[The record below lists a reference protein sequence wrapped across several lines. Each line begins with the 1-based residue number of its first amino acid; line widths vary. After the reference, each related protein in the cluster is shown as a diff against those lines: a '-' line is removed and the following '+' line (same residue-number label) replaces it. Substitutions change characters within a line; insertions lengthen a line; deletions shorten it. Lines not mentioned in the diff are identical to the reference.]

1 MSGALRYARDFLLT
15 ELKRLRHGWV
25 EPTWDPE
32 ASFEKAPLFLDSLEL
47 VELAGLLADRF
58 HLRDAGLEELLLA
71 YRSLEGWARIL
82 EQARQTV
89 TKVSF
94 LTSGTTGTPK
104 KTTHRWSWLTKEA
117 EFFASQLFALQIFD
131 TSLGQ
136 SRLIK
141 AVPSHH
147 IYGLIWTWLV
157 SEAASAEVL
166 ELDLGAPR
174 WQAGDVVVTT
184 PFLLHLWLTR
194 GLPVAGTKFILS
206 SAPFPDEDAE
216 LLTAQGAT
224 FLEVFGSSETAG
236 IGWRTQPGEGFRLLP
251 WWSWKND
258 QLSRTEQ
265 GQGQGQGS
273 FELQEHFELPDMVTF
288 VSADTLLP
296 HGRKDFVVSIG
307 GVNVNPN
314 QVQQALLRCPLV
326 AKAAVRVGSHGR
338 LKAFIVP
345 TGQTGPDLET
355 QLRSWASQNLSSP
368 ERPASYTW
376 GSELPVSALGKPC
389 DWTERTER
397 AQGNLR

>member
-1 MSGALRYARDFLLT
+1 MSGALRYARDFLLA

-25 EPTWDPE
+25 EPTGSPE
-32 ASFEKAPLFLDSLEL
+32 ALFEKAPLFLDSLEL

-58 HLRDAGLEELLLA
+58 HLREAGLEELLLA
-71 YRSLEGWARIL
+71 YRSLKGWAQIL
-82 EQARQTV
+82 EQARQMV
-89 TKVSF
+89 PRVSF

-117 EFFASQLFALQIFD
+117 EFFASQCFV
-131 TSLGQ
+131 TSQ
-136 SRLIK
+136 SRLVK

-157 SEAASAEVL
+157 SEVASVEVS
-166 ELDLGAPR
+166 ELDLVAPR
-174 WQAGDVVVTT
+174 WQTGDVVVTT

-206 SAPFPDEDAE
+206 SAPFPDEDAR

-236 IGWRTQPGEGFRLLP
+236 IGWRTQPDEGFRLLP
-251 WWSWKND
+251 WWVWTDNRLKRND
-258 QLSRTEQ
+258 EQ
-265 GQGQGQGS
+265 EQES
-273 FELQEHFELPDMVTF
+273 FEIPDNVTF
-288 VSADTLLP
+288 VSADTLRP
-296 HGRKDFVVSIG
+296 TGRKDFVVSIG

-314 QVQQALLRCPLV
+314 QVQKALLHCPLV
-326 AKAAVRVGSHGR
+326 AKAAVRLGSNGR

-345 TGQTGPDLET
+345 IGQAGSDFDA
-355 QLRSWASQNLSSP
+355 QLRAWASQNLSSP

-376 GSELPVSALGKPC
+376 GSELPLSDWGKLG
-389 DWTERTER
+389 DWTE
-397 AQGNLR
+397 GNLR